1 MSIPISLF
9 RLFSQF
15 DFHEYLR
22 NLQHGNCY
30 LQVFYI
36 KTLPNTGGDFKNS

>member
-9 RLFSQF
+9 RLLFSQF

-22 NLQHGNCY
+22 SLHGNCY
-30 LQVFYI
+30 LHVYI
-36 KTLPNTGGDFKNS
+36 KTLPDTGGDFKNS